1 MSERALDRLHVPVP
15 DGTVPGHDRT
25 SSSFSLTSPTSGHDR
40 TGSSCLSP
48 VLSGPPSP
56 TRYAPVN
63 CEVHMLV
70 PTIPAEEPLAE
81 HIRVLLKETDS
92 DPSAFQH
99 LRDIYLQTIQPS
111 TTASPL
117 LKQLHCM
124 PVTSSA
130 IANAVQASEESSV
143 ILGSTST
150 SLLRSPMAQKMKS
163 NYHQWKSTF
172 LKTKDSEHDEESAD
186 EDGFAPMQPPI
197 TDLVVVFSGD
207 VTPEDFEKIEK
218 SPGGIKA
225 DLNRGRRGQFV
236 YLCQKRETPSA
247 FGYKRPPISDIILIY
262 PERGECPPPNYE
274 FVQRR
279 GVAANLNAGVS
290 GEKLYMCFKRSA
302 SSSITDIAVV
312 FPKKGEKVPYG
323 YMKIDKTPH
332 GHSVD
337 IHTNMEVSI
346 CYKKH
351 IGLVEY
357 LKPLWWHATLANSP
371 HGPVPLNAHAPR
383 PKTRTAFFD
392 DGDSKGDATKAVEV
406 VRSEMATRD
415 KLATAPSLSRAASVN
430 DASSDDDLSTLIKYM
445 YPLLV
450 SCHMRQGTIAVQ
462 AIARLETLLDSD
474 LVKRHVMKNDA
485 YLLTALVETINTS
498 CQQGLRDRVPI
509 VMGVLSKVIKQ
520 YAHEFSS
527 VILHEVT
534 KALLFVNDFDDGA
547 ARAALE
553 DMIHS
558 VIRRVDVDKNM
569 IQANLSKLFAANH
582 PSIASRDGLLA
593 NIVYGVASEAVTTVE
608 IARMN
613 ENALNIIKGHSSIY
627 SAGFCHEIQHCI
639 KGLLQTTAEC
649 NAYQLI
655 ATLSK
660 YATKRNCSTVDQAYE
675 KDCASIT
682 NTLHM
687 LDVALLSGPPVF
699 KDHPVFGQQIRRFV
713 CSVVNSACVMWSES
727 VMRAALS
734 LVTTLWN
741 QYRLHLKVEL
751 ALLFENVFLRILR
764 SPGPTAAIFQSLV
777 LHELMP
783 WFQLPHNVV
792 EIFLNFDMDRQFV
805 QQWKV
810 FEQFCAALCSITETS
825 CVNGGSSDADDSN
838 ALDIGEQALS
848 TILAILRSL
857 MDASGHA
864 HLILRNDKTRIL
876 SMAKGG
882 WELDE
887 FSSPTSPTAASQPD
901 LSPHAATSSDEVAP
915 QPQDDH
921 ESNPILNQKLGSIY
935 GTVRERNELQKKSQQ
950 LLKRGMEIAET
961 KSFKK
966 ALEYLIAMGL
976 IKESPRDITSFL
988 RIYHTFFDESDIGD
1002 YLGEGDE
1009 EFKLHIRLT
1018 YARAISFTGMTLV
1031 EALRHYLTHGGFKLP
1046 GEAQKIARMVEAFA
1060 QCYYEDLAGATAFS
1074 SSDTI
1079 MILAYSIIMLN
1090 TDLHNPQ
1097 VKKNK
1102 MSKDQFVKNN
1112 RGIDNGND
1120 VPKSLLEDIYDDIL
1134 NTPIQLKG
1142 LAYTLPS
1149 TKPDHATNADA
1160 ECEKFRMW
1168 LSKSV
1173 TQSEDLMK
1181 DLARSKFTFNFFGVD
1196 ASISPDLVKI
1206 LFERV
1211 WFHFLALS
1219 TTILSNN
1226 QSDLSLVLQC
1236 LDMLRYCISICVFL
1250 EMHVER
1256 QAFSNQLT
1264 KLQMSDTFGKEPL
1277 KEPASTDDHHRQQQQ
1292 PEWLEG
1298 HKSSDTDPWTVIGDI
1313 HVYVNKLKDS
1323 IQKRQTVENLKSV
1336 TKRINRSHVY
1346 LHDSTQFI
1354 REGDLTKRCRTGRH
1368 RVYRFFLFNDQLL
1381 YADKGISGNFNA
1393 HQSLRLRLTRLADIP
1408 DSLLVR
1414 NAFQILNPVKSFTVI
1429 AETAPLKAEWM
1440 REIEE
1445 AIMEANKKTNINLR
1459 RLSTARGLKRENN
1472 AAIIAEAKANAKEKV
1487 DETSAPAAPMA
1498 TPPEMWVAQLDV

>member
-1 MSERALDRLHVPVP
+1 MTERALDRLHVPVP

-279 GVAANLNAGVS
+279 GVAANLNAV
-290 GEKLYMCFKRSA
+290 
-302 SSSITDIAVV
+302 
-312 FPKKGEKVPYG
+312 
-323 YMKIDKTPH
+323 
-332 GHSVD
+332 
-337 IHTNMEVSI
+337 
-346 CYKKH
+346 
-351 IGLVEY
+351 
-357 LKPLWWHATLANSP
+357 
-371 HGPVPLNAHAPR
+371 GPFLLGTINPLNNVMFP
-383 PKTRTAFFD
+383 
-392 DGDSKGDATKAVEV
+392 GSK
-406 VRSEMATRD
+406 R
-415 KLATAPSLSRAASVN
+415 
-430 DASSDDDLSTLIKYM
+430 SDDDLSTLIKYM

-509 VMGVLSKVIKQ
+509 VMGVIKQ

-569 IQANLSKLFAANH
+569 IQANLSKLFASNH

-613 ENALNIIKGHSSIY
+613 ENALNIIK
-627 SAGFCHEIQHCI
+627 
-639 KGLLQTTAEC
+639 AEC

>member
-1 MSERALDRLHVPVP
+1 MLDRLHVATT
-15 DGTVPGHDRT
+15 DGGHDRST
-25 SSSFSLTSPTSGHDR
+25 SSFSVASPTSSNTHPLER
-40 TGSSCLSP
+40 TASSHLS
-48 VLSGPPSP
+48 SGPPSP
-56 TRYAPVN
+56 TRFAPVN

-70 PTIPAEEPLAE
+70 PTSPVEEPFAE
-81 HIRVLLKETDS
+81 HIRVLLKETDA

-99 LRDIYLQTIQPS
+99 LRDIYLQTLQPS
-111 TTASPL
+111 TDTASPL

-124 PVTSSA
+124 PATSSA

-143 ILGSTST
+143 IFGGGTT
-150 SLLRSPMAQKMKS
+150 VSLLKSPMAQKMKS

-172 LKTKDSEHDEESAD
+172 LKTKDSD
-186 EDGFAPMQPPI
+186 EDGNADDDDAPPTPLPI

-207 VTPEDFEKIEK
+207 VTPEDFEK
-218 SPGGIKA
+218 SPSGIKA

-236 YLCQKRETPSA
+236 YLCQKREIPSSY
-247 FGYKRPPISDIILIY
+247 GYKRPPISDIILIY

-279 GVAANLNAGVS
+279 GVAANLNSGVS
-290 GEKLYMCFKRSA
+290 GEKLYMCYKRSA

-312 FPKKGEKVPYG
+312 FPKKGDKVPYG
-323 YMKIDKTPH
+323 YMKIDKTPN

-337 IHTNMEVSI
+337 VHTNMEVSI
-346 CYKKH
+346 CYRKH

-357 LKPLWWHATLANSP
+357 LKPLWWHATLAKPQTSQKGSTRHNAATFVDGTRHVEMMMCVMTLRYVDGRQSVETSP
-371 HGPVPLNAHAPR
+371 DDDPTSPR
-383 PKTRTAFFD
+383 HPTLLSKQ
-392 DGDSKGDATKAVEV
+392 DSC
-406 VRSEMATRD
+406 
-415 KLATAPSLSRAASVN
+415 
-430 DASSDDDLSTLIKYM
+430 SDDDLSLLIKFV

-462 AIARLETLLDSD
+462 AIARLETMLDSD
-474 LVKRHVMKNDA
+474 VMKSHVMRNDA

-498 CQQGLRDRVPI
+498 CQQGMRDRVPI
-509 VMGVLSKVIKQ
+509 VMSLLAKVTRIFVIKQ

-534 KALLFVNDFDDGA
+534 KALLFANDFDDGV

-553 DMIHS
+553 DLIHS
-558 VIRRVDVDKNM
+558 VMRRVDVDKDVA
-569 IQANLSKLFAANH
+569 QANLAKLFASN
-582 PSIASRDGLLA
+582 PSFGQDHYGPLA
-593 NIVYGVASEAVTTVE
+593 NIVYGVASEAVTAVE

-613 ENALNIIKGHSSIY
+613 ENALNIIK
-627 SAGFCHEIQHCI
+627 
-639 KGLLQTTAEC
+639 AEC

-675 KDCASIT
+675 KDCASIK

-687 LDVALLSGPPVF
+687 LDVALLSGPPTF
-699 KDHPVFGQQIRRFV
+699 KDHPIFGQQIRRFV
-713 CSVVNSACVMWSES
+713 CSVVNSACVMWSEA
-727 VMRAALS
+727 VLCGALS

-741 QYRLHLKVEL
+741 QYRRHLKVEL

-764 SPGPTAAIFQSLV
+764 SPGPTAMTFQSLV
-777 LHELMP
+777 LHELRP

-810 FEQFCAALCSITETS
+810 FEQFCAALCSIAETS
-825 CVNGGSSDADDSN
+825 CVNGGGASSAADDDEASCSS
-838 ALDIGEQALS
+838 AVDIGVREQSLT

-864 HLILRNDKTRIL
+864 HLILRNDRTRIL
-876 SMAKGG
+876 SMEKGG
-882 WELDE
+882 WELDA
-887 FSSPTSPTAASQPD
+887 FSSSPTSPVGTSSTTSSGGGLQYD
-901 LSPHAATSSDEVAP
+901 QAATSSSDGLLSHP
-915 QPQDDH
+915 DDH
-921 ESNPILNQKLGSIY
+921 DVTSVNSKLGSIY
-935 GTVRERNELQKKSQQ
+935 GTVRERNEVQKKSQQ

-966 ALEYLIAMGL
+966 ALEYLVAMGL

-988 RIYHTFFDESDIGD
+988 RIYHTFFDEGDIGD

-1060 QCYYEDLAGATAFS
+1060 QCYFEDLAGATSFS

-1120 VPKSLLEDIYDDIL
+1120 VPKAILEDIYDDIL
-1134 NTPIQLKG
+1134 LNPIQLKG
-1142 LAYTLPS
+1142 LAYTLS
-1149 TKPDHATNADA
+1149 SNKQEHGGHADTAD
-1160 ECEKFRMW
+1160 CEKFRMG

-1250 EMHVER
+1250 EMHVEC

-1264 KLQMSDTFGKEPL
+1264 KLQTSDSFGKEPAT
-1277 KEPASTDDHHRQQQQ
+1277 EPAATDDKQAGCHQL
-1292 PEWLEG
+1292 EWLTG
-1298 HKSSDTDPWTVIGDI
+1298 YKTSDADPWGVIGDI

-1323 IQKRQTVENLKSV
+1323 IQKRQTVETLKSV

-1354 REGDLTKRCRTGRH
+1354 KEGDLTKKCRTGRH
-1368 RVYRFFLFNDQLL
+1368 RLYRFFLFNDQLL
-1381 YADKGISGNFNA
+1381 YADKGSISGNFNA

-1414 NAFQILNPVKSFTVI
+1414 HAFQILNPVKTFTVI
-1429 AETAPLKAEWM
+1429 AESASMKAEWM

-1459 RLSTARGLKRENN
+1459 RLSTVRGQKRENN
-1472 AAIIAEAKANAKEKV
+1472 AAIIAEAKATAKEKA
-1487 DETSAPAAPMA
+1487 DET
-1498 TPPEMWVAQLDV
+1498 TPTMWLCQLEV